1 MAWLFGQRYLDW
13 LVGTVSQT
21 VVSWSARCPACP
33 ACPQPAACPA
43 CPAAA
48 PIHFHPP
55 AACPAA
61 PEAPAPA
68 PAPQPAAQEPEGLS
82 WAGGWLACLLVAL
95 NLLVFSL
102 HGVRLVGSAVVKL
115 RPAPTPAALKDGTGA
130 GAAGGA
136 TLGMGARRVW
146 GRVIQDPTDVPW
158 SPLRVLISTPDG
170 DVYEE
175 LYDMS
180 DGTLAAVRFEDDR
193 RTRPAGLDVGNLYRF
208 RRALT
213 AAEEVAIRN
222 EVDAYA
228 RDMFLDAE
236 RAAGRPGVVPPAG
249 LPCTSRAAVAAALA
263 VVPAGPAA
271 PAAVPP
277 AGAAPVAAAAA
288 PLAAAGAPP
297 GPLGPNAVPGADGQW
312 VYVETTTTARR
323 GDPVTLDGTELV
335 RGAIGLKQDAG
346 GSWSAIRRITTSQ
359 AAYRG
364 AEALADARLQP
375 VALLGDGSRQRV
387 QFHESVDRLREEP
400 FPDWPL
406 DGPRTTLWCLRFL
419 DRKRGGAIEHFHQF
433 VSYYRLSRDD
443 FGVTHYESIM
453 RMVDYL
459 MTWDLLDLPNVVG
472 VEVMLR
478 QAQLYE
484 YMYAMEY
491 EARDSGAKGKPKS
504 RAGGGFL
511 KFGFVDEV
519 GVFTGTAREDGRMM
533 VAPALLEHVAKQV
546 ERDAGILKQIRKAKE
561 ERRALAP

>member
-1 MAWLFGQRYLDW
+1 
-13 LVGTVSQT
+13 
-21 VVSWSARCPACP
+21 
-33 ACPQPAACPA
+33 
-43 CPAAA
+43 
-48 PIHFHPP
+48 
-55 AACPAA
+55 
-61 PEAPAPA
+61 
-68 PAPQPAAQEPEGLS
+68 
-82 WAGGWLACLLVAL
+82 
-95 NLLVFSL
+95 
-102 HGVRLVGSAVVKL
+102 
-115 RPAPTPAALKDGTGA
+115 
-130 GAAGGA
+130 
-136 TLGMGARRVW
+136 
-146 GRVIQDPTDVPW
+146 
-158 SPLRVLISTPDG
+158 
-170 DVYEE
+170 
-175 LYDMS
+175 
-180 DGTLAAVRFEDDR
+180 
-193 RTRPAGLDVGNLYRF
+193 
-208 RRALT
+208 
-213 AAEEVAIRN
+213 VAIRN

-228 RDMFLDAE
+228 RDVFLDAE

-249 LPCTSRAAVAAALA
+249 AAVYFTFAGQLWPPRWLWCRLA
-263 VVPAGPAA
+263 PPR
-271 PAAVPP
+271 PRLDRLLVPP
-277 AGAAPVAAAAA
+277 QLRQQPHRS
-288 PLAAAGAPP
+288 PLLELP
-297 GPLGPNAVPGADGQW
+297 QW

-323 GDPVTLDGTELV
+323 GDPVTMDGTELV

-346 GSWSAIRRITTSQ
+346 GSWSAIRLTTTSQ

-375 VALLGDGSRQRV
+375 VALLSDGSRQRV

-491 EARDSGAKGKPKS
+491 EAKGKPKS
-504 RAGGGFL
+504 RGGGGFL

>member
-1 MAWLFGQRYLDW
+1 
-13 LVGTVSQT
+13 
-21 VVSWSARCPACP
+21 
-33 ACPQPAACPA
+33 
-43 CPAAA
+43 
-48 PIHFHPP
+48 
-55 AACPAA
+55 
-61 PEAPAPA
+61 
-68 PAPQPAAQEPEGLS
+68 
-82 WAGGWLACLLVAL
+82 
-95 NLLVFSL
+95 
-102 HGVRLVGSAVVKL
+102 
-115 RPAPTPAALKDGTGA
+115 
-130 GAAGGA
+130 
-136 TLGMGARRVW
+136 
-146 GRVIQDPTDVPW
+146 
-158 SPLRVLISTPDG
+158 
-170 DVYEE
+170 
-175 LYDMS
+175 
-180 DGTLAAVRFEDDR
+180 
-193 RTRPAGLDVGNLYRF
+193 
-208 RRALT
+208 
-213 AAEEVAIRN
+213 VAIRN

-228 RDMFLDAE
+228 RDVFLDAE

-249 LPCTSRAAVAAALA
+249 AAVYFTFAAAAGAAVAAALA
-263 VVPAGPAA
+263 VVTA
-271 PAAVPP
+271 
-277 AGAAPVAAAAA
+277 
-288 PLAAAGAPP
+288 

-323 GDPVTLDGTELV
+323 GDPVTMDGAELV

-346 GSWSAIRRITTSQ
+346 GSWSAIRLITTSQ

-375 VALLGDGSRQRV
+375 VALLSDGSRQRV

-484 YMYAMEY
+484 YTYAMEY
-491 EARDSGAKGKPKS
+491 EAKGKPKS
-504 RAGGGFL
+504 RGGGGFL

-519 GVFTGTAREDGRMM
+519 GVFTGAAREDGRMM